1 MILQL
6 DIERLRTLD
15 EVRAGSASWPAVRRP
30 SGRSSLLSYNPAAI
44 MATPPVYLDHNATT
58 PLDPRV
64 GEAMAPWL
72 GALHGNP
79 SSVHS
84 FGREARS
91 AVELARERVAELLG
105 GQPPEIVFAA
115 SGSEANNAVL
125 HSAFAG
131 KEGGHLVISELEHP
145 SIHAAADRLEGMGVD
160 VTRLC
165 PEPDG
170 VVDGAAVAAALRP
183 DTRLA
188 CLMLANNELGTVQPV
203 AQAASACRARGVPL
217 LCDAVQA
224 AGKLAID
231 AKGLGADYLV
241 VAAHKFNGPVGA
253 AALLIREGAAFEP
266 FIVGGGQERR
276 RRAGTEN
283 VAALVGF
290 GVCAALASEE
300 LDGRIERLRRLR
312 DGLEAGLGDIP
323 DAILHCASSPR
334 LPHVTHVAFSG
345 LIGEE
350 LVVRLDLAGFAVA
363 TGAACASGV
372 VEPSRTLLAMGV
384 APAEALA
391 SIRISLGTTNDE
403 AQVASFLPV
412 LAREVEALRELSAE
426 PAVRALAG

>member
-1 MILQL
+1 MN
-6 DIERLRTLD
+6 
-15 EVRAGSASWPAVRRP
+15 A
-30 SGRSSLLSYNPAAI
+30 
-44 MATPPVYLDHNATT
+44 PVYFDHNATT

-64 GEAMAPWL
+64 ADAMAPWL
-72 GALHGNP
+72 GARHGNP

-84 FGREARS
+84 FGRTARA
-91 AVELARERVAELLG
+91 AVELAREQVADLVAG
-105 GQPPEIVFAA
+105 RPPEVVFTA
-115 SGSEANNAVL
+115 SGTEANNAVL
-125 HSAFAG
+125 LSAFAG
-131 KEGGHLVISELEHP
+131 GSGGHLAISELEHP
-145 SIHAAADRLEGMGVD
+145 SIQAAADRLEAAGVE

-165 PEPDG
+165 PGRDG
-170 VVDGAAVAAALRP
+170 VVDAGALAAALRP

-203 AQAASACRARGVPL
+203 AEAAAACRARGVPL

-231 AKGLGADYLV
+231 AGELGADYLV

-253 AALLIREGAAFEP
+253 AALWIREGAAFEP
-266 FIVGGGQERR
+266 LILGGGQERR

-300 LDGRIERLRRLR
+300 LDGRIERLAALR
-312 DGLEAGLGDIP
+312 DGLEAGLSRIP
-323 DAILHCASSPR
+323 DVRLHCASSPR
-334 LPHVTHVAFSG
+334 LPHVTHAAFPG

-350 LVVRLDLAGFAVA
+350 LVVRLDLAGFAVS

-384 APAEALA
+384 PAAEALA
-391 SIRISLGTTNDE
+391 SIRISLGPTNDE
-403 AQVASFLPV
+403 AEIARFLPA
-412 LAREVEALRELSAE
+412 LTREVEALRSLSAA
-426 PAVRALAG
+426 PAKAAAG